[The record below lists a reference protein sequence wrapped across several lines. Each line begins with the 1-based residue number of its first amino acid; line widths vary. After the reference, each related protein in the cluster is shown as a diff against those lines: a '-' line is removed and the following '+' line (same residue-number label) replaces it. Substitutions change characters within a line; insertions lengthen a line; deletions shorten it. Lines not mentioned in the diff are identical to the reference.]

1 VDHGLD
7 TQLIMVIAA
16 VVVGWGLLS
25 ARLERFDVSAPL
37 LFVVMGLVLA
47 NEPISA
53 VHVNIHSETLR
64 SIAEITLALL
74 LFSDAAR
81 VNVRELRRDAA
92 VPARLL
98 FIGLPLTIGLGM
110 LVAVLLFPSLDVW
123 AAATIAACVA
133 PTDAAL
139 GAQVVEDRHVPV
151 RIRRVLGVESGL
163 NDGIATPFVTFFVA
177 GAVGDLVTHATT
189 SLASAVGD
197 LAIGTTVGLVG
208 GLGAGWLLGAAR
220 RHGWSNPAARG
231 IVGVAL
237 ALLAYSSAVELGGNG
252 FIAAFV
258 GGLALGT
265 VLPEREQEDALSFDA
280 QTGELLSFVV
290 WFLFGA
296 VLVSALSDTTWQTA
310 VFVVLA
316 LTAVRMVPV
325 ALSLVGSRLDR
336 TTVAFIGWF
345 GPRGLASVVFGIL
358 AFDSLNDH
366 EGGVVT
372 AAVTLTVLASVLA
385 HGVTARPLS
394 RRYGAKVA
402 ALGEEV
408 PERATVPHLG
418 GRPRVARIVRR
429 AGRPD

>member
-1 VDHGLD
+1 VEHGLD
-7 TQLIMVIAA
+7 TQLIMVVAA

-47 NEPISA
+47 NEPLSVI
-53 VHVNIHSETLR
+53 HVGIHSETLR

-81 VNVRELRRDAA
+81 VNVRELRRDVA

-98 FIGLPLTIGLGM
+98 FVGLPLTIGLGT
-110 LVAVLLFPSLDVW
+110 LVAVGLFPSLDVW

-139 GAQVVEDRHVPV
+139 GAQVVEDRHVPMRV
-151 RIRRVLGVESGL
+151 RRALGVESGL

-177 GAVGDLVTHATT
+177 GAVGDLVAHAST

-197 LAIGTTVGLVG
+197 LAIGIAVGLVG

-220 RHGWSNPAARG
+220 RRGWSTPAAQG
-231 IVGVAL
+231 IVVVAL
-237 ALLAYSSAVELGGNG
+237 ALLAYSSSVELGGNG

-258 GGLALGT
+258 GGLAFGT
-265 VLPEREQEDALSFDA
+265 VLPEREQADALAFDA
-280 QTGELLSFVV
+280 QAGELLSLVV

-296 VLVSALSDTTWQTA
+296 VMVSALSDTTWQTG

-316 LTAVRMVPV
+316 LTVVRMVPV
-325 ALSLVGSRLDR
+325 ALALVGSRLDR
-336 TTVAFIGWF
+336 TTIVFIGWF
-345 GPRGLASVVFGIL
+345 GPRGLASGVFGII
-358 AFDSLNDH
+358 AFDALPDH
-366 EGGVVT
+366 DGGVVA

-385 HGVTARPLS
+385 HGVTARPFS
-394 RRYGAKVA
+394 RRYGARVD

-408 PERATVPHLG
+408 PERATVPRLD
-418 GRPRVARIVRR
+418 GRPRLATTGPRAARP
-429 AGRPD
+429 G